1 MSMMRTPS
9 SGRRERVGEGR
20 KLLGDFMVMAD
31 ENGALTQ
38 TRYETP
44 IGPAGTERLA
54 SISDKEACA
63 QDWDDPPQRRNRAE
77 HLTLPP
83 VVCRDGRAAAFHLP
97 PVSGMTRRKPSCPS
111 SQAVL

>member
-9 SGRRERVGEGR
+9 SGRREGGGEDR

-38 TRYETP
+38 TKHETP
-44 IGPAGTERLA
+44 VGAGGTERLA
-54 SISDKEACA
+54 YMSDEEACA

-83 VVCRDGRAAAFHLP
+83 AVCRDGRRGVP
-97 PVSGMTRRKPSCPS
+97 PAPGFGPDPP
-111 SQAVL
+111 